1 MLLTIDIGN
10 TTTSLGLFEKTTDE
24 NNPYNL
30 LHRWDISTSLNNTP
44 DEYGSIISNL
54 IGINGYT
61 AQHIKSASL
70 CSVVPSITSTFTK
83 MCEFYFNCSPLVVGT
98 GIKTG
103 INISYDSPRD
113 VGTDRIVDAA
123 ATLQLYGGP
132 AIIVDLGTAT
142 VFDAI
147 DAKGTYLGGAI
158 APGIEIAAETLFQ
171 KGSQLHRVAL
181 KTPPQAIGKNTIHS
195 LQSGL
200 LFGFAD
206 LIRGMIKRFKS
217 ELKNQDTTVVGTG
230 GLIHEIN
237 QKENLFDIINP
248 NLTITGLA
256 IIYHLNK
263 KTTKN

>member
-10 TTTSLGLFEKTTDE
+10 TTTSLGLFEKTTDK

-61 AQHIKSASL
+61 VQHIKSASI

-123 ATLQLYGGP
+123 ATLKLYGGP

-147 DAKGTYLGGAI
+147 DEKGTYLGGAI
-158 APGIEIAAETLFQ
+158 TPGIEIAAETLFQ
-171 KGSQLHRVAL
+171 KGSQLHRVEL
-181 KTPPQAIGKNTIHS
+181 KAPPQAIGKNTIHS

-200 LFGFAD
+200 LFGFAE

-217 ELKNQDTTVVGTG
+217 ELNNQDTTVVGTG

-256 IIYHLNK
+256 IIYNLNK
-263 KTTKN
+263 NHN